1 MWLPPVRAA
10 VVKLALALAFSGAVP
25 SVAAP
30 SKKVMVPVGSGAGLV
45 LPVTC
50 AVKVTLLP
58 KVDGLGVLLMLVLLT
73 TLAIRIRRSCCG
85 AGATLP
91 PAGRGAAPGRLAR
104 TPHRL
109 PGAPVSVRVVP
120 LTLQVVGVQVSN
132 VMGVRPLL
140 ALAVRVSVAP
150 LSAVAGGVKLID

>member
-1 MWLPPVRAA
+1 
-10 VVKLALALAFSGAVP
+10 VP
-25 SVAAP
+25 SVDAP
-30 SKKVMVPVGSGAGLV
+30 SKKMIVPPGSGPV

-50 AVKVTLLP
+50 AVKVTLVP
-58 KVDGLGVLLMLVLLT
+58 KVDGFKLLLKTVLLCTAVT
-73 TLAIRIRRSCCG
+73 RIRRSCCG

-91 PAGRGAAPGRLAR
+91 PEGRGAAPGWLAR

-109 PGAPVSVRVVP
+109 PGAPVSVRVVL

-140 ALAVRVSVAP
+140 APAVRVSAAP
-150 LSAVAGGVKLID
+150 LAAVAGRGEAD